1 MNYLTNLDLNKN
13 EIQNA
18 VIQPLAVAPS
28 NPKEGQIYYNS
39 SDKFIYRYNGTAWG
53 PIGVVYQQGSTTGA
67 VITGL
72 DNTGKVTTTNVVGLT
87 LTGYT
92 PVEDGYVSNG
102 MTLQQAIAALDTA
115 VKNAV
120 AGGGEVNQNA
130 WSNITVPTQ
139 STNVTSEVAGESSAV
154 TIAANAKTDTFTIAS
169 GDAWTKVDADASHK
183 KITLGHKFSGVTNG
197 TYGDATH
204 VAKVSVDKA
213 GHVTGAESVE
223 IVGGKYITGL
233 TSDAQ
238 TQLNTKV
245 PNTRTVNGKALSNDI
260 TLSAGDVGADP
271 SGSASAVL
279 GTSSDTSD
287 KNTVYGVK
295 ALAQS
300 ALDTANAAKTSADG
314 KVASVN
320 AGNNGISVSGTT
332 TAPTVGLKISGDTGN
347 LAKITTDGLKVVAPE
362 YSITKDA
369 TAQSGFLATYH
380 LTKGGVEVGT
390 AINIPKDYLVKSAE
404 VKVATGS
411 DASGF
416 PAGTTYIDFVVNTYD
431 TTSGSGTESHI
442 YLNVETL
449 VKTHT
454 AGNGI
459 SISDTNVIS
468 AKVVAANGLSVDS
481 NGIKMGVASTSANGA
496 MTSSMVTKLNG
507 IDTGATANTITLN
520 GSATKTPSFY
530 APTGAGTSGQI
541 LVSSGSGAPTWK
553 NAPESFHKYTATNGA
568 LTASG
573 GAFTWSIPA
582 TTHKVSNAGIIVQL
596 YQVSTGEMVFADVT
610 VNQSN
615 YNVTITI
622 NDTSSAGTLAS
633 GTYRVVIFG

>member
-1 MNYLTNLDLNKN
+1 MNYLTNLNLNKN

-39 SDKFIYRYNGTAWG
+39 TDKFIYRYNGTAWG
-53 PIGVVYQQGSTTGA
+53 PIGVVYQQGSTAGA

-72 DNTGKVTTTNVVGLT
+72 DNNGNVTTTNVIGLT

-92 PVEDGYVSNG
+92 PVSGGYVSNN
-102 MTLQQAIAALDTA
+102 MTLQQAFAALDGA

-120 AGGGEVNQNA
+120 TGGGEVNQNA
-130 WSNITVPTQ
+130 WSNITVPAQ
-139 STNVTSEVAGESSAV
+139 STNVTNEVSGESSPV
-154 TIAANAKTDTFTIAS
+154 TISAGAKTDTFTIAS
-169 GDAWTKVDADASHK
+169 GDAWTKVDADATNK
-183 KITLGHKFSGVTNG
+183 KITLGHKFSGATNG

-204 VAKVSVDKA
+204 VAKVTVDKA
-213 GHVTGAESVE
+213 GHVTGVE
-223 IVGGKYITGL
+223 NVE
-233 TSDAQ
+233 
-238 TQLNTKV
+238 V
-245 PNTRTVNGKALSNDI
+245 DI
-260 TLSAGDVGADP
+260 
-271 SGSASAVL
+271 
-279 GTSSDTSD
+279 
-287 KNTVYGVK
+287 
-295 ALAQS
+295 
-300 ALDTANAAKTSADG
+300 
-314 KVASVN
+314 
-320 AGNNGISVSGTT
+320 
-332 TAPTVGLKISGDTGN
+332 
-347 LAKITTDGLKVVAPE
+347 PE
-362 YSITKDA
+362 YTIVKDA
-369 TAQSGFLATYH
+369 TAQDGFIATYH
-380 LTKGGVEVGT
+380 LTKDGSNVGT

-468 AKVVAANGLSVDS
+468 AKVVAANGLSVDG
-481 NGIKMGVASTSANGA
+481 NGIKMGVASTTANGA
-496 MTSSMVTKLNG
+496 MTSDMVKKLNG

-520 GSATKTPSFY
+520 GTQTKTPSFY
-530 APTGAGTSGQI
+530 APTSGGTAGQVLISNG
-541 LVSSGSGAPTWK
+541 VSAPTWQ
-553 NAPESFHKYTATNGA
+553 NLPESFHKYTATNGA

-582 TTHKVSNAGIIVQL
+582 STHGVSNVGVIVQL
-596 YQVSTGEMVFADVT
+596 YQVSTGEMVIADVT

-615 YNVTITI
+615 YNITIII
-622 NDTSSAGTLAS
+622 NDTNSAGTLAS
-633 GTYRVVIFG
+633 GTYRVVVFG

>member
-1 MNYLTNLDLNKN
+1 MNYLTNLNLNQN

-39 SDKFIYRYNGTAWG
+39 TDKFIYRYNGTAWG

-72 DNTGKVTTTNVVGLT
+72 DSNGNVTTTNVINLT
-87 LTGYT
+87 MTGYS
-92 PVEDGYVSNG
+92 PVSGGYVSSN
-102 MTLQQAIAALDTA
+102 MTMQQAFAALDEA

-130 WSNITVPTQ
+130 WSKITVLAQ
-139 STNVTSEVAGESSAV
+139 STNVTNEVSGESSVV
-154 TIAANAKTDTFTIAS
+154 TISANAKTDTFTIAS
-169 GDAWTKVDADASHK
+169 GDAWTKVDADTSNK

-204 VAKVSVDKA
+204 VAKVTVDKA
-213 GHVTGAESVE
+213 GHVTGVE
-223 IVGGKYITGL
+223 NIAIT
-233 TSDAQ
+233 
-238 TQLNTKV
+238 N
-245 PNTRTVNGKALSNDI
+245 
-260 TLSAGDVGADP
+260 
-271 SGSASAVL
+271 
-279 GTSSDTSD
+279 
-287 KNTVYGVK
+287 
-295 ALAQS
+295 
-300 ALDTANAAKTSADG
+300 
-314 KVASVN
+314 
-320 AGNNGISVSGTT
+320 
-332 TAPTVGLKISGDTGN
+332 
-347 LAKITTDGLKVVAPE
+347 PE
-362 YSITKDA
+362 YSIAKDA
-369 TAQSGFLATYH
+369 TAQDGFIATYH
-380 LTKGGVEVGT
+380 LTKDGANVGT

-468 AKVVAANGLSVDS
+468 AKVVTANGLSVDS
-481 NGIKMGVASTSANGA
+481 DGIKMAVASTTANGA
-496 MTSSMVTKLNG
+496 MTSNMVKKLNS
-507 IDTGATANTITLN
+507 L
-520 GSATKTPSFY
+520 
-530 APTGAGTSGQI
+530 
-541 LVSSGSGAPTWK
+541 
-553 NAPESFHKYTATNGA
+553 ESFHKYTATNVA

-582 TTHKVSNAGIIVQL
+582 STHGVSNVGIIVQL
-596 YQVSTGEMVFADVT
+596 YQVSTGEMVIADVT

-622 NDTSSAGTLAS
+622 NDTASAGSLAS

>member
-1 MNYLTNLDLNKN
+1 MNYLTNLNFNQN

-39 SDKFIYRYNGTAWG
+39 TDKFIYRYNGTAWG

-72 DNTGKVTTTNVVGLT
+72 DNNGNVTTTNVINLT
-87 LTGYT
+87 ITGYT
-92 PVEDGYVSNG
+92 PVSGGYVSNN
-102 MTLQQAIAALDTA
+102 MTLQQALAALDEA

-130 WSNITVPTQ
+130 WSNITVPAQ
-139 STNVTSEVAGESSAV
+139 STNKTNEVSGESSAV
-154 TIAANAKTDTFTIAS
+154 TISANAKTDTFTIAS
-169 GDAWTKVDADASHK
+169 GDAWTKVDADASNK
-183 KITLGHKFSGVTNG
+183 KITLGHKFSGVTG
-197 TYGDATH
+197 GVYGDATH
-204 VAKVSVDKA
+204 VAKVTVDKA
-213 GHVTGAESVE
+213 GHVIGVE
-223 IVGGKYITGL
+223 NVE
-233 TSDAQ
+233 
-238 TQLNTKV
+238 V
-245 PNTRTVNGKALSNDI
+245 DI
-260 TLSAGDVGADP
+260 
-271 SGSASAVL
+271 
-279 GTSSDTSD
+279 
-287 KNTVYGVK
+287 
-295 ALAQS
+295 
-300 ALDTANAAKTSADG
+300 
-314 KVASVN
+314 
-320 AGNNGISVSGTT
+320 
-332 TAPTVGLKISGDTGN
+332 
-347 LAKITTDGLKVVAPE
+347 PE
-362 YSITKDA
+362 YTIVKDA
-369 TAQSGFLATYH
+369 TAQDGFIATYH
-380 LTKGGVEVGT
+380 LTKDGANVGT

-468 AKVVAANGLSVDS
+468 AKVVVANGLSVDA
-481 NGIKMGVASTSANGA
+481 NGIKMGVASTTVNGA
-496 MTSSMVTKLNG
+496 MTSDMVKKLNG
-507 IDTGATANTITLN
+507 L
-520 GSATKTPSFY
+520 
-530 APTGAGTSGQI
+530 
-541 LVSSGSGAPTWK
+541 
-553 NAPESFHKYTATNGA
+553 ESFHKYTATNGA

-582 TTHKVSNAGIIVQL
+582 SAHGVSNVGVIVQL
-596 YQVSTGEMVFADVT
+596 YQVSTGELVIADVT

-622 NDTSSAGTLAS
+622 NDTASAGSLAS

>member
-1 MNYLTNLDLNKN
+1 MNYLTNLNLNQN

-39 SDKFIYRYNGTAWG
+39 TDKFIYRYNGTAWG

-72 DNTGKVTTTNVVGLT
+72 DNNGNVTTTNVIGLT

-92 PVEDGYVSNG
+92 PVSDGYVSNN
-102 MTLQQAIAALDTA
+102 MTLQQAFAALDEA

-130 WSNITVPTQ
+130 WSKITIPAQ
-139 STNVTSEVAGESSAV
+139 STNVTNEVSGESSAV
-154 TIAANAKTDTFTIAS
+154 TISANAKTDTFTIAS
-169 GDAWTKVDADASHK
+169 GDAWTKVDADVSNK
-183 KITLGHKFSGVTNG
+183 KITLGHKFSGATNG

-204 VAKVSVDKA
+204 VAKVTVDKA
-213 GHVTGAESVE
+213 GHVTGVE
-223 IVGGKYITGL
+223 NVAIT
-233 TSDAQ
+233 
-238 TQLNTKV
+238 N
-245 PNTRTVNGKALSNDI
+245 
-260 TLSAGDVGADP
+260 
-271 SGSASAVL
+271 
-279 GTSSDTSD
+279 
-287 KNTVYGVK
+287 
-295 ALAQS
+295 
-300 ALDTANAAKTSADG
+300 
-314 KVASVN
+314 
-320 AGNNGISVSGTT
+320 
-332 TAPTVGLKISGDTGN
+332 
-347 LAKITTDGLKVVAPE
+347 PE
-362 YSITKDA
+362 YSIVKDT
-369 TAQSGFLATYH
+369 TAQNGFIATYH
-380 LTKGGVEVGT
+380 LTKDGANVGT

-459 SISDTNVIS
+459 SISNTNVIS
-468 AKVVAANGLSVDS
+468 AKVVTANGLSVDG
-481 NGIKMGVASTSANGA
+481 NGIKMAVASTSANGA
-496 MTSSMVTKLNG
+496 MTSDMVKKLNG

-520 GSATKTPSFY
+520 GTQTKTPSFY
-530 APTGAGTSGQI
+530 APTSGGTAGQVLISNG
-541 LVSSGSGAPTWK
+541 VSAPTWQ
-553 NAPESFHKYTATNGA
+553 NLPESFHKYTATNGA

-582 TTHKVSNAGIIVQL
+582 STHKVSNVGIIVQL
-596 YQVSTGEMVFADVT
+596 YQVSTGEMVIADVT

-622 NDTSSAGTLAS
+622 NDTTSAGSLAS

>member
-1 MNYLTNLDLNKN
+1 MNYLTNLNLNQN

-39 SDKFIYRYNGTAWG
+39 TDKFIYRYNGTTWG

-72 DNTGKVTTTNVVGLT
+72 DSNGNVTTTNVIGLT

-92 PVEDGYVSNG
+92 SVSGGYVSSN
-102 MTLQQAIAALDTA
+102 MTLQQALAALDEA

-130 WSNITVPTQ
+130 WSNITVPAQ
-139 STNVTSEVAGESSAV
+139 STNVANEVSGESSTV

-169 GDAWTKVDADASHK
+169 GDAWTKVDANATNK
-183 KITLGHKFSGVTNG
+183 KITLGHKFSGATNG

-204 VAKVSVDKA
+204 VAKVTVDKA
-213 GHVTGAESVE
+213 GHVTGVE
-223 IVGGKYITGL
+223 NVAIT
-233 TSDAQ
+233 
-238 TQLNTKV
+238 N
-245 PNTRTVNGKALSNDI
+245 
-260 TLSAGDVGADP
+260 
-271 SGSASAVL
+271 
-279 GTSSDTSD
+279 
-287 KNTVYGVK
+287 
-295 ALAQS
+295 
-300 ALDTANAAKTSADG
+300 
-314 KVASVN
+314 
-320 AGNNGISVSGTT
+320 
-332 TAPTVGLKISGDTGN
+332 
-347 LAKITTDGLKVVAPE
+347 PE
-362 YSITKDA
+362 YSIVKDT
-369 TAQSGFLATYH
+369 TAQDGFIATYH
-380 LTKGGVEVGT
+380 LTKDGANVGT

-468 AKVVAANGLSVDS
+468 AKVVAANGLSVDA
-481 NGIKMGVASTSANGA
+481 NGIKMAVASTTANGA
-496 MTSSMVTKLNG
+496 MTSDMVKKLNG
-507 IDTGATANTITLN
+507 L
-520 GSATKTPSFY
+520 
-530 APTGAGTSGQI
+530 
-541 LVSSGSGAPTWK
+541 
-553 NAPESFHKYTATNGA
+553 ESFHKYTATNGA

-582 TTHKVSNAGIIVQL
+582 STHKVSNVGIIVQL
-596 YQVSTGEMVFADVT
+596 YQVSTGEMVIADVT

-615 YNVTITI
+615 YNITITI
-622 NDTSSAGTLAS
+622 NDTNSAGTLAS

>member
-1 MNYLTNLDLNKN
+1 MNYLTNLNLNQN

-39 SDKFIYRYNGTAWG
+39 TDKFIYRYNGTAWG

-72 DNTGKVTTTNVVGLT
+72 DSNGNVTTTNVIGLT

-92 PVEDGYVSNG
+92 PVSGGYVSNN
-102 MTLQQAIAALDTA
+102 MTLQQALAALDEA

-130 WSNITVPTQ
+130 WSNITVPAQ
-139 STNVTSEVAGESSAV
+139 STNKTSEVSGESSAV
-154 TIAANAKTDTFTIAS
+154 TISANAKTDTFTIAS
-169 GDAWTKVDADASHK
+169 GDAWTKVDADASNK
-183 KITLGHKFSGVTNG
+183 KITLGHKFSGATNG

-204 VAKVSVDKA
+204 VAKVTVDKA
-213 GHVTGAESVE
+213 GHVTGVE
-223 IVGGKYITGL
+223 NVAIT
-233 TSDAQ
+233 
-238 TQLNTKV
+238 N
-245 PNTRTVNGKALSNDI
+245 
-260 TLSAGDVGADP
+260 
-271 SGSASAVL
+271 
-279 GTSSDTSD
+279 
-287 KNTVYGVK
+287 
-295 ALAQS
+295 
-300 ALDTANAAKTSADG
+300 
-314 KVASVN
+314 
-320 AGNNGISVSGTT
+320 
-332 TAPTVGLKISGDTGN
+332 
-347 LAKITTDGLKVVAPE
+347 PE
-362 YSITKDA
+362 YSIVKDT
-369 TAQSGFLATYH
+369 TAQDGFIATYH
-380 LTKGGVEVGT
+380 LTKNGANVGT

-431 TTSGSGTESHI
+431 TISGSGTESHI

-468 AKVVAANGLSVDS
+468 AKVVTANGLSVDA
-481 NGIKMGVASTSANGA
+481 NGIKMAVASTSANGA
-496 MTSSMVTKLNG
+496 MTSNMVAKLNG
-507 IDTGATANTITLN
+507 IDNNATANTITLN
-520 GSATKTPSFY
+520 GTQTKTPSFY

-553 NAPESFHKYTATNGA
+553 NVPASFHKYTATNGA

-582 TTHKVSNAGIIVQL
+582 STHKVSNVGIIVQL
-596 YQVSTGEMVFADVT
+596 YQVSTGEMVIADVT

-622 NDTSSAGTLAS
+622 NDTASAGSLAS

>member
-1 MNYLTNLDLNKN
+1 MNYLTNLNLNQN

-39 SDKFIYRYNGTAWG
+39 TDKFIYRYNGTAWG
-53 PIGVVYQQGSTTGA
+53 PIGVVYQQGSTAGA

-72 DNTGKVTTTNVVGLT
+72 DNTGKVTTTNVIGLT
-87 LTGYT
+87 LTGYA
-92 PVEDGYVSNG
+92 PVSGGYVSNN
-102 MTLQQAIAALDTA
+102 MTLQQALAALDEA

-120 AGGGEVNQNA
+120 SGGGEVNQNA
-130 WSNITVPTQ
+130 WSNITVPAQ
-139 STNVTSEVAGESSAV
+139 STNITNEVSGESSAV
-154 TIAANAKTDTFTIAS
+154 TISADAKTDTFTIAS
-169 GDAWTKVDADASHK
+169 GDAWTKVDADATNK
-183 KITLGHKFSGVTNG
+183 KITLGHKFSGATNG

-204 VAKVSVDKA
+204 VAKVTVDKA
-213 GHVTGAESVE
+213 GHVTGVE
-223 IVGGKYITGL
+223 NVAIT
-233 TSDAQ
+233 
-238 TQLNTKV
+238 N
-245 PNTRTVNGKALSNDI
+245 
-260 TLSAGDVGADP
+260 
-271 SGSASAVL
+271 
-279 GTSSDTSD
+279 
-287 KNTVYGVK
+287 
-295 ALAQS
+295 
-300 ALDTANAAKTSADG
+300 
-314 KVASVN
+314 
-320 AGNNGISVSGTT
+320 
-332 TAPTVGLKISGDTGN
+332 
-347 LAKITTDGLKVVAPE
+347 PE
-362 YSITKDA
+362 YSIVKDT
-369 TAQSGFLATYH
+369 TAQDGFIATYH
-380 LTKGGVEVGT
+380 LTKDGSNVGT

-468 AKVVAANGLSVDS
+468 AKVVVANGLSVDS

-496 MTSSMVTKLNG
+496 MTSDMVKKLNG

-520 GSATKTPSFY
+520 GTQTKTPSFY

-582 TTHKVSNAGIIVQL
+582 STHGVSNVGIIVQL
-596 YQVSTGEMVFADVT
+596 YQVSAGEMVIADVT

-622 NDTSSAGTLAS
+622 NDTTSAGSLAS

>member
-1 MNYLTNLDLNKN
+1 MNYLTNLNLNKN

-18 VIQPLAVAPS
+18 VIQPLAVAPA

-39 SDKFIYRYNGTAWG
+39 TDKFIYRYNGTAWG

-72 DNTGKVTTTNVVGLT
+72 DNNGNVTTTNVIGLT

-92 PVEDGYVSNG
+92 PVSGGYVSNN
-102 MTLQQAIAALDTA
+102 MTLQQAFAALDEA

-130 WSNITVPTQ
+130 WSNITVPAQ
-139 STNVTSEVAGESSAV
+139 STNVTNEVSGESSPV
-154 TIAANAKTDTFTIAS
+154 TISANAKTDTFTIAS
-169 GDAWTKVDADASHK
+169 GDAWTKVDADKSNK
-183 KITLGHKFSGVTNG
+183 KITLGHKFSGATNG

-204 VAKVSVDKA
+204 VAKVTVDKA
-213 GHVTGAESVE
+213 GHVTGVE
-223 IVGGKYITGL
+223 NVAIT
-233 TSDAQ
+233 
-238 TQLNTKV
+238 N
-245 PNTRTVNGKALSNDI
+245 
-260 TLSAGDVGADP
+260 
-271 SGSASAVL
+271 
-279 GTSSDTSD
+279 
-287 KNTVYGVK
+287 
-295 ALAQS
+295 
-300 ALDTANAAKTSADG
+300 
-314 KVASVN
+314 
-320 AGNNGISVSGTT
+320 
-332 TAPTVGLKISGDTGN
+332 
-347 LAKITTDGLKVVAPE
+347 PE
-362 YSITKDA
+362 YSIVKDT
-369 TAQSGFLATYH
+369 TAQDGFIATYH
-380 LTKGGVEVGT
+380 LTKDGANVGT

-454 AGNGI
+454 AGDGI

-468 AKVVAANGLSVDS
+468 AKVVAANGLSVDA
-481 NGIKMGVASTSANGA
+481 NGIKMGVASTTANGA
-496 MTSSMVTKLNG
+496 MTSDMVAKLNG
-507 IDTGATANTITLN
+507 IDNNATANTITLN
-520 GSATKTPSFY
+520 GTQTKTPSFY
-530 APTGAGTSGQI
+530 APAGAGTSGQI

-553 NAPESFHKYTATNGA
+553 NAPKSFHKYTATNGG

-582 TTHKVSNAGIIVQL
+582 STHGVSNVGIIVQL
-596 YQVSTGEMVFADVT
+596 YQVSTGEMVIADVV

-622 NDTSSAGTLAS
+622 NDTASAGTLAS

>member
-1 MNYLTNLDLNKN
+1 MNYLTNLNLNQN

-39 SDKFIYRYNGTAWG
+39 ADKFIYRYNGTAWW

-72 DNTGKVTTTNVVGLT
+72 DNNGNVTTTNVINLT
-87 LTGYT
+87 ITGYT
-92 PVEDGYVSNG
+92 PVSGGYVSND
-102 MTLQQAIAALDTA
+102 MTLQQALAALDEA

-169 GDAWTKVDADASHK
+169 GDAWTKVDADASNK
-183 KITLGHKFSGVTNG
+183 KITLGHKFSGATNG

-204 VAKVSVDKA
+204 VAKVTVDKA
-213 GHVTGAESVE
+213 GHVTGVE
-223 IVGGKYITGL
+223 NVAIT
-233 TSDAQ
+233 
-238 TQLNTKV
+238 V
-245 PNTRTVNGKALSNDI
+245 
-260 TLSAGDVGADP
+260 
-271 SGSASAVL
+271 
-279 GTSSDTSD
+279 
-287 KNTVYGVK
+287 
-295 ALAQS
+295 
-300 ALDTANAAKTSADG
+300 
-314 KVASVN
+314 
-320 AGNNGISVSGTT
+320 
-332 TAPTVGLKISGDTGN
+332 
-347 LAKITTDGLKVVAPE
+347 PE
-362 YSITKDA
+362 YSIVKDT
-369 TAQSGFLATYH
+369 TAQDGFIATYH
-380 LTKGGVEVGT
+380 LTKDGANVGT

-468 AKVVAANGLSVDS
+468 AKVVVANGLSVDA
-481 NGIKMGVASTSANGA
+481 NGIKMGVASTTANGA
-496 MTSSMVTKLNG
+496 MTSDMVTKLNG

-541 LVSSGSGAPTWK
+541 LVSSGSDAPTWK
-553 NAPESFHKYTATNGA
+553 NAPESFHKYTATNVA

-582 TTHKVSNAGIIVQL
+582 STHGVSNVGIIVQL

-622 NDTSSAGTLAS
+622 NDTASAGSLAS

>member
-1 MNYLTNLDLNKN
+1 MNYLTNLNLNKN
-13 EIQNA
+13 ELQNA
-18 VIQPLAVAPS
+18 VIQPLSVAPS
-28 NPKEGQIYYNS
+28 SPKEGQIYYNS
-39 SDKFIYRYNGTAWG
+39 TDKFIYRYNGTAWG
-53 PIGVVYQQGSTTGA
+53 PIGVVYQQGSTAGA

-87 LTGYT
+87 LTGYS
-92 PVEDGYVSNG
+92 PVDDGYVSDG

-120 AGGGEVNQNA
+120 AGSGEVNQNA

-139 STNVTSEVAGESSAV
+139 STNVTNEVAGESSAV
-154 TIAANAKTDTFTIAS
+154 TIAANAKTDTLTIGS
-169 GDAWTKVDADASHK
+169 GDAWTKVDADATNK
-183 KITLGHKFSGVTNG
+183 KITLGHKFSSVTNG

-204 VAKVSVDKA
+204 VAKVTVDKA

-223 IVGGKYITGL
+223 IVGAKYITGL
-233 TSDAQ
+233 TSNAQ
-238 TQLNTKV
+238 TQLNAKV
-245 PNTRTVNGKALSNDI
+245 PNTRTVNGKALNSNI
-260 TLSAGDVGADP
+260 ALSAGDVGADP

-279 GTSSDTSD
+279 GASSDTSD
-287 KNTVYGVK
+287 ENTVYGVK

-300 ALDTANAAKTSADG
+300 ALNAANAAKTSADG
-314 KVASVN
+314 KVASVS
-320 AGNNGISVSGTT
+320 AGNNGISVSGTA
-332 TAPTVGLKISGDTGN
+332 TAPTVGLKISSDSGN
-347 LAKITTDGLKVVAPE
+347 LAQIASDGLKVVAPE

-380 LTKGGVEVGT
+380 LTKDNVAVGT

-481 NGIKMGVASTSANGA
+481 DGIKMAVASTTTNGA
-496 MTSSMVTKLNG
+496 MTSSMVKKLNG
-507 IDTGATANTITLN
+507 IDTEATANTITLN
-520 GSATKTPSFY
+520 GTQTKTPSFY

-582 TTHKVSNAGIIVQL
+582 STHKVSNVGIIVQL

-610 VNQSN
+610 VNKSN

-622 NDTSSAGTLAS
+622 NDTASAGTLAS

>member
-1 MNYLTNLDLNKN
+1 MNYLTNLNLNKN
-13 EIQNA
+13 ELQNA

-39 SDKFIYRYNGTAWG
+39 TDKFIYRYNGTAWG
-53 PIGVVYQQGSTTGA
+53 PIGVVYQQGSTAGA

-92 PVEDGYVSNG
+92 PVSGGYVSSN
-102 MTLQQAIAALDTA
+102 MTMQQAFAALDEA

-130 WSNITVPTQ
+130 WSNITVPAQ
-139 STNVTSEVAGESSAV
+139 STNVTNEVSGESSSV
-154 TIAANAKTDTFTIAS
+154 TISANAKTDTFTIAS
-169 GDAWTKVDADASHK
+169 GDAWTKVDADTSNK
-183 KITLGHKFSGVTNG
+183 KITLGHKFSGATNG

-204 VAKVSVDKA
+204 VAKVTVDKA
-213 GHVTGAESVE
+213 GHVTGVE
-223 IVGGKYITGL
+223 NVAIT
-233 TSDAQ
+233 
-238 TQLNTKV
+238 N
-245 PNTRTVNGKALSNDI
+245 
-260 TLSAGDVGADP
+260 
-271 SGSASAVL
+271 
-279 GTSSDTSD
+279 
-287 KNTVYGVK
+287 
-295 ALAQS
+295 
-300 ALDTANAAKTSADG
+300 
-314 KVASVN
+314 
-320 AGNNGISVSGTT
+320 
-332 TAPTVGLKISGDTGN
+332 
-347 LAKITTDGLKVVAPE
+347 PE
-362 YSITKDA
+362 YSIVKDA
-369 TAQSGFLATYH
+369 TAQDGFIATYH
-380 LTKGGVEVGT
+380 LTKNGANVGT

-468 AKVVAANGLSVDS
+468 AKVVTANGLSVDS
-481 NGIKMGVASTSANGA
+481 DGIKMGVASTSANGA
-496 MTSSMVTKLNG
+496 MTSVMVKKLNG

-530 APTGAGTSGQI
+530 APT
-541 LVSSGSGAPTWK
+541 SSGTAGQVLISNGSNAPTWQ
-553 NAPESFHKYTATNGA
+553 NLPESFHKYTATNGS

-582 TTHKVSNAGIIVQL
+582 STHGVFSVGIIIQL
-596 YQVSTGEMVFADVT
+596 YQVSTGEMVIADVT

-622 NDTSSAGTLAS
+622 NDTASAGTLAS

>member
-1 MNYLTNLDLNKN
+1 MNYLTNLNLNKN

-39 SDKFIYRYNGTAWG
+39 TDKFIYRYNGTAWG
-53 PIGVVYQQGSTTGA
+53 PIGVVYQQGSTAGA

-87 LTGYT
+87 LTGYS
-92 PVEDGYVSNG
+92 PVDDGYVSNN
-102 MTLQQAIAALDTA
+102 MTLQQAFAALDGA

-139 STNVTSEVAGESSAV
+139 STNVTNEVAGESSAV
-154 TIAANAKTDTFTIAS
+154 TIAANAKTDTLTIGS
-169 GDAWTKVDADASHK
+169 GDAWTKVDADATNK
-183 KITLGHKFSGVTNG
+183 KITLGHKFSGVTG
-197 TYGDATH
+197 GAYGDATH
-204 VAKVSVDKA
+204 VAKVTVDKA
-213 GHVTGAESVE
+213 GHVTGVE
-223 IVGGKYITGL
+223 NVAIT
-233 TSDAQ
+233 
-238 TQLNTKV
+238 N
-245 PNTRTVNGKALSNDI
+245 
-260 TLSAGDVGADP
+260 
-271 SGSASAVL
+271 
-279 GTSSDTSD
+279 
-287 KNTVYGVK
+287 
-295 ALAQS
+295 
-300 ALDTANAAKTSADG
+300 
-314 KVASVN
+314 
-320 AGNNGISVSGTT
+320 
-332 TAPTVGLKISGDTGN
+332 
-347 LAKITTDGLKVVAPE
+347 PE
-362 YSITKDA
+362 YSIVKDT
-369 TAQSGFLATYH
+369 TAQNGFIATYH
-380 LTKGGVEVGT
+380 LTKDGANVGT

-468 AKVVAANGLSVDS
+468 AKVVAANGLSVDG
-481 NGIKMGVASTSANGA
+481 NGIKMGVASTTANGA
-496 MTSSMVTKLNG
+496 MTSDMVKKLNG

-520 GSATKTPSFY
+520 GTQTKTPSFY
-530 APTGAGTSGQI
+530 APTSGGTAGQVLISNG
-541 LVSSGSGAPTWK
+541 VSAPTWQ
-553 NAPESFHKYTATNGA
+553 NLPESFHKYTATNGA

-582 TTHKVSNAGIIVQL
+582 STHGVSNVGIIVQL
-596 YQVSTGEMVFADVT
+596 YQVSTGEMVIADVT

-622 NDTSSAGTLAS
+622 NDTASAGTLAS

>member
-1 MNYLTNLDLNKN
+1 MDYLTNLNLNKN

-39 SDKFIYRYNGTAWG
+39 TDKFIYRYNGTAWG

-72 DNTGKVTTTNVVGLT
+72 DGNGNVTTTNVIGLT
-87 LTGYT
+87 LTGYA
-92 PVEDGYVSNG
+92 PVSGGYVSAG
-102 MTLQQAIAALDTA
+102 MTLQQAIAALDEA

-154 TIAANAKTDTFTIAS
+154 TIAANTKTDTFTIAS
-169 GDAWTKVDADASHK
+169 GDAWTKVDANATNK

-204 VAKVSVDKA
+204 VAKVTVDKA

-223 IVGGKYITGL
+223 IVGAKYITGL
-233 TSDAQ
+233 TSNAQ
-238 TQLNTKV
+238 TQLNAKV
-245 PNTRTVNGKALSNDI
+245 PNTRTVNGKALNSDI
-260 TLSAGDVGADP
+260 ALSAGDVGADP

-279 GTSSDTSD
+279 GASSDTSD

-300 ALDTANAAKTSADG
+300 ALNAANAAKTSADG
-314 KVASVN
+314 KVASVS
-320 AGNNGISVSGTT
+320 AGNNGISVGGTA
-332 TAPTVGLKISGDTGN
+332 TAPTVGLKISSDSAN
-347 LAKITTDGLKVVAPE
+347 LAQIASDGLKVVAPE

-380 LTKGGVEVGT
+380 LTKDNVKVGT

-468 AKVVAANGLSVDS
+468 AKVVTANGLSVDS
-481 NGIKMGVASTSANGA
+481 NGIKMAVASTTANGA
-496 MTSSMVTKLNG
+496 MTSAMVTKLTG
-507 IDTGATANTITLN
+507 IDDKATANTITLN
-520 GSATKTPSFY
+520 GSKTKTPSFY

-553 NAPESFHKYTATNGA
+553 NAPASFHKYTATNGA

-582 TTHKVSNAGIIVQL
+582 STHKVSNVGIIVQL
-596 YQVSTGEMVFADVT
+596 YQVSTGEMVIADVT

-615 YNVTITI
+615 YNITITI
-622 NDTSSAGTLAS
+622 NDTNSAGTLAS
-633 GTYRVVIFG
+633 GTYRAVIFG

>member
-1 MNYLTNLDLNKN
+1 MNYLTNLNLNQN

-39 SDKFIYRYNGTAWG
+39 TDKFIYRYNGTAWG

-72 DNTGKVTTTNVVGLT
+72 DNNGNVTTTNVINLT
-87 LTGYT
+87 ITGYT
-92 PVEDGYVSNG
+92 PVSGGYVSSN
-102 MTLQQAIAALDTA
+102 MTLQQALAALDEA

-130 WSNITVPTQ
+130 WSNITVPAQ
-139 STNVTSEVAGESSAV
+139 STNVTNEVSGESSAV
-154 TIAANAKTDTFTIAS
+154 TISANAKTDTFTIAS
-169 GDAWTKVDADASHK
+169 GDAWTKVDADVSNK
-183 KITLGHKFSGVTNG
+183 KITLGHKFSGATNG

-204 VAKVSVDKA
+204 VAKVTVDKA
-213 GHVTGAESVE
+213 GHVTGVE
-223 IVGGKYITGL
+223 NVAIT
-233 TSDAQ
+233 
-238 TQLNTKV
+238 N
-245 PNTRTVNGKALSNDI
+245 
-260 TLSAGDVGADP
+260 
-271 SGSASAVL
+271 
-279 GTSSDTSD
+279 
-287 KNTVYGVK
+287 
-295 ALAQS
+295 
-300 ALDTANAAKTSADG
+300 
-314 KVASVN
+314 
-320 AGNNGISVSGTT
+320 
-332 TAPTVGLKISGDTGN
+332 
-347 LAKITTDGLKVVAPE
+347 PE
-362 YSITKDA
+362 YSIIKDT
-369 TAQSGFLATYH
+369 TAQDGFIATYH
-380 LTKGGVEVGT
+380 LTKDGANVGT

-468 AKVVAANGLSVDS
+468 AKVVTANGLSVDS
-481 NGIKMGVASTSANGA
+481 NGIKMGVASTTANGA
-496 MTSSMVTKLNG
+496 MTSDMVKKLNG
-507 IDTGATANTITLN
+507 L
-520 GSATKTPSFY
+520 
-530 APTGAGTSGQI
+530 
-541 LVSSGSGAPTWK
+541 
-553 NAPESFHKYTATNGA
+553 ESFHKYTATNGA

-582 TTHKVSNAGIIVQL
+582 STHGVSNVGIIVQL
-596 YQVSTGEMVFADVT
+596 YQVSTGEMVIADVV

-622 NDTSSAGTLAS
+622 NDTASAGSLAS

>member
-1 MNYLTNLDLNKN
+1 MNYLTNLNLNKN
-13 EIQNA
+13 ELQNA

-39 SDKFIYRYNGTAWG
+39 TDKFIYRYNGTAWG
-53 PIGVVYQQGSTTGA
+53 PIGVVYQQGSTAGA

-87 LTGYT
+87 LTGYS
-92 PVEDGYVSNG
+92 PVDDGYVSNN
-102 MTLQQAIAALDTA
+102 MTLQQAFAALDGA

-139 STNVTSEVAGESSAV
+139 STNVTNEVAGESSAV
-154 TIAANAKTDTFTIAS
+154 TIAANAKTDTLTIGS
-169 GDAWTKVDADASHK
+169 GDAWTKVDADATNK
-183 KITLGHKFSGVTNG
+183 KITLGHKFSGVTG
-197 TYGDATH
+197 GAYGDATH
-204 VAKVSVDKA
+204 VAKVTVDKA
-213 GHVTGAESVE
+213 GHVTGVE
-223 IVGGKYITGL
+223 NVAIT
-233 TSDAQ
+233 
-238 TQLNTKV
+238 N
-245 PNTRTVNGKALSNDI
+245 
-260 TLSAGDVGADP
+260 
-271 SGSASAVL
+271 
-279 GTSSDTSD
+279 
-287 KNTVYGVK
+287 
-295 ALAQS
+295 
-300 ALDTANAAKTSADG
+300 
-314 KVASVN
+314 
-320 AGNNGISVSGTT
+320 
-332 TAPTVGLKISGDTGN
+332 
-347 LAKITTDGLKVVAPE
+347 PE
-362 YSITKDA
+362 YSIIKDT
-369 TAQSGFLATYH
+369 TAQDGFIATYH
-380 LTKGGVEVGT
+380 LTKDGSNVGT

-431 TTSGSGTESHI
+431 TISGSGTESHI

-468 AKVVAANGLSVDS
+468 AKVVTANGLSVDS
-481 NGIKMGVASTSANGA
+481 DGIKMSVASESANGA
-496 MTSSMVTKLNG
+496 MTNDMVKKLNG

-520 GSATKTPSFY
+520 GTQTKTPSFY
-530 APTGAGTSGQI
+530 APTSGGTAGQVLISNG
-541 LVSSGSGAPTWK
+541 VSAPTWQ
-553 NAPESFHKYTATNGA
+553 NLPESFHKYTATNGA

-582 TTHKVSNAGIIVQL
+582 STHGVSNVGIIVQL

-610 VNQSN
+610 VNQTN

-622 NDTSSAGTLAS
+622 NDVDSVGTLAS

>member
-1 MNYLTNLDLNKN
+1 MKYLTSINLLQN
-13 EIQNA
+13 ELQNA
-18 VIQPLAVAPS
+18 VIQNLAVAPS
-28 NPKEGQIYYNS
+28 NAKAGQIYYNS
-39 SDKFIYRYNGTAWG
+39 ADKYIYRYDGANWA
-53 PIGVVYQQGSTTGA
+53 PIGVVYNQGSTTGA

-72 DNTGKVTTTNVVGLT
+72 DGNGNVTTTNVIGLT
-87 LTGYT
+87 LAGYT
-92 PVEDGYVSNG
+92 PVSGGYVSAG
-102 MTLQQAIAALDTA
+102 MTLQQAITALDTA

-139 STNVTSEVAGESSAV
+139 STNVTNEVAGESSAV

-169 GDAWTKVDADASHK
+169 GDAWTKVDADTTNK
-183 KITLGHKFSGVTNG
+183 KITLGHKFSGATDG

-204 VAKVSVDKA
+204 VAKVTVDKA
-213 GHVTGAESVE
+213 GHVTGANSVE
-223 IVGGKYITGL
+223 IVGAKYITGL

-238 TQLNTKV
+238 TQLNAKV
-245 PNTRTVNGKALSNDI
+245 PNTRTVNGKALNSNI

-279 GTSSDTSD
+279 GASSDTSD

-300 ALDTANAAKTSADG
+300 ALNAANAAKTSADG
-314 KVASVN
+314 KVASVS
-320 AGNNGISVSGTT
+320 AGNNGISVGGTA
-332 TAPTVGLKISGDTGN
+332 TAPTVGLKISSDSGN
-347 LAKITTDGLKVVAPE
+347 LAQIASDGLKVVAPE

-380 LTKGGVEVGT
+380 LTKGGANVGT

-468 AKVVAANGLSVDS
+468 AKVVTANGLSVDG
-481 NGIKMGVASTSANGA
+481 NGIKMAVASTTTNGA
-496 MTSSMVTKLNG
+496 MTSNMVAKLNG
-507 IDTGATANTITLN
+507 IDNNATANTITLN
-520 GSATKTPSFY
+520 GTQTKTPSFY

-582 TTHKVSNAGIIVQL
+582 STHKITNGAILINL
-596 YQVSTGEMVFADVT
+596 YEVASGAMVMADVA
-610 VNQSN
+610 VNQTT
-615 YNVTITI
+615 YAVTITI
-622 NDTSSAGTLAS
+622 SDTTSAGTLTA
-633 GTYRVVIFG
+633 GTYKVVMVG

>member
-1 MNYLTNLDLNKN
+1 MNYLTNLNLNQN

-39 SDKFIYRYNGTAWG
+39 TDKFIYRYNGTVWG
-53 PIGVVYQQGSTTGA
+53 PIGVVYQQDNATGA

-72 DNTGKVTTTNVVGLT
+72 DDKGEVTTTNVVGLT

-92 PVEDGYVSNG
+92 PVSGGYVSNN
-102 MTLQQAIAALDTA
+102 MTLQQAIAALDES

-130 WSNITVPTQ
+130 WSNITVPAQ
-139 STNVTSEVAGESSAV
+139 STNVTNEVSGESSAV
-154 TIAANAKTDTFTIAS
+154 TISANAKTDTFTIAS
-169 GDAWTKVDADASHK
+169 GDAWTKVDADATNK
-183 KITLGHKFSGVTNG
+183 KITLGHKFSGATDG

-204 VAKVSVDKA
+204 VAKLTVDKA
-213 GHVTGAESVE
+213 GHVTGVE
-223 IVGGKYITGL
+223 NVAIT
-233 TSDAQ
+233 
-238 TQLNTKV
+238 N
-245 PNTRTVNGKALSNDI
+245 
-260 TLSAGDVGADP
+260 
-271 SGSASAVL
+271 
-279 GTSSDTSD
+279 
-287 KNTVYGVK
+287 
-295 ALAQS
+295 
-300 ALDTANAAKTSADG
+300 
-314 KVASVN
+314 
-320 AGNNGISVSGTT
+320 
-332 TAPTVGLKISGDTGN
+332 
-347 LAKITTDGLKVVAPE
+347 PE
-362 YSITKDA
+362 YSIIKDT
-369 TAQSGFLATYH
+369 TAQDGFIATYH
-380 LTKGGVEVGT
+380 LTKDGANVGT

-468 AKVVAANGLSVDS
+468 VKVVAANGLSVDG
-481 NGIKMGVASTSANGA
+481 NGIKMGVASTTANGA
-496 MTSSMVTKLNG
+496 MTSDMVAKLNG
-507 IDTGATANTITLN
+507 IDNNATANTITLN
-520 GSATKTPSFY
+520 GTQTKTPSFY

-541 LVSSGSGAPTWK
+541 LVSSGSDAPTWK

-582 TTHKVSNAGIIVQL
+582 STHGVSNVGIIVQL
-596 YQVSTGEMVFADVT
+596 YQVSTGEMVIADVT

-622 NDTSSAGTLAS
+622 NDTASAGTLAS

>member
-1 MNYLTNLDLNKN
+1 MNYLTNLNLNQN

-39 SDKFIYRYNGTAWG
+39 TNKFIYRYNGTAWG

-67 VITGL
+67 VVTGL
-72 DNTGKVTTTNVVGLT
+72 DSNGNVTTTNVINLT
-87 LTGYT
+87 MTGYS
-92 PVEDGYVSNG
+92 PVSGGYVSSN
-102 MTLQQAIAALDTA
+102 MTLQQAFAALDEA

-130 WSNITVPTQ
+130 WSNIAVPAQ
-139 STNVTSEVAGESSAV
+139 STNVTNEVSGETSAV
-154 TIAANAKTDTFTIAS
+154 TISANAKTDTFTIAS
-169 GDAWTKVDADASHK
+169 GDAWTKVDADTSNK
-183 KITLGHKFSGVTNG
+183 KITLGHKFSGATNG

-204 VAKVSVDKA
+204 VAKVTVDKA
-213 GHVTGAESVE
+213 GHVTGVE
-223 IVGGKYITGL
+223 NVAIT
-233 TSDAQ
+233 
-238 TQLNTKV
+238 N
-245 PNTRTVNGKALSNDI
+245 
-260 TLSAGDVGADP
+260 
-271 SGSASAVL
+271 
-279 GTSSDTSD
+279 
-287 KNTVYGVK
+287 
-295 ALAQS
+295 
-300 ALDTANAAKTSADG
+300 
-314 KVASVN
+314 
-320 AGNNGISVSGTT
+320 
-332 TAPTVGLKISGDTGN
+332 
-347 LAKITTDGLKVVAPE
+347 PE
-362 YSITKDA
+362 YSIVKDA
-369 TAQSGFLATYH
+369 TAQDGFIATYH
-380 LTKGGVEVGT
+380 LTKDGTNVGT

-416 PAGTTYIDFVVNTYD
+416 PAGTTYIEFVVNTYD

-468 AKVVAANGLSVDS
+468 AKVVTANGLSVDS
-481 NGIKMGVASTSANGA
+481 NGIKMAVASTSANGA
-496 MTSSMVTKLNG
+496 MTSDMVKKLNG
-507 IDTGATANTITLN
+507 L
-520 GSATKTPSFY
+520 
-530 APTGAGTSGQI
+530 
-541 LVSSGSGAPTWK
+541 
-553 NAPESFHKYTATNGA
+553 ESFHKYTATNGS

-573 GAFTWSIPA
+573 GAFTWSISA
-582 TTHKVSNAGIIVQL
+582 STHGVSNVGIIVQL
-596 YQVSTGEMVFADVT
+596 YQVSTGEMVIADVT

-622 NDTSSAGTLAS
+622 NDTASAGTLAS

>member
-1 MNYLTNLDLNKN
+1 MNFLTNLNLNKN
-13 EIQNA
+13 EIQNV

-39 SDKFIYRYNGTAWG
+39 TDKFIYRYNGSIWG

-87 LTGYT
+87 LTGYS
-92 PVEDGYVSNG
+92 PVTGGYVSDG
-102 MTLQQAIAALDTA
+102 MTLQQAIAALDAA

-169 GDAWTKVDADASHK
+169 GDAWTKVDADASNK
-183 KITLGHKFSGVTNG
+183 KITLGHKFSGVTND
-197 TYGDATH
+197 TYGDTTH
-204 VAKVSVDKA
+204 VAKVTVDKA

-223 IVGGKYITGL
+223 IVGAKYITGL

-245 PNTRTVNGKALSNDI
+245 PNTRTVNGKALSSDI

-279 GTSSDTSD
+279 GASSDTSD
-287 KNTVYGVK
+287 KNTVYGAK

-300 ALDTANAAKTSADG
+300 ALNAANAAKASADG
-314 KVASVN
+314 KVASVS
-320 AGNNGISVSGTT
+320 AGNNGISVGGTA
-332 TAPTVGLKISGDTGN
+332 TAPTVGLKISGDSGN
-347 LAKITTDGLKVVAPE
+347 LAQIVSDGLKVVAPE

-380 LTKGGVEVGT
+380 LTKDNVEVGT

-468 AKVVAANGLSVDS
+468 AKVVTANGLSVDS
-481 NGIKMGVASTSANGA
+481 NGIKMAVASTSANGA

-553 NAPESFHKYTATNGA
+553 NAPESFHKYTATNGS

-582 TTHKVSNAGIIVQL
+582 TTHKVSNVGIIVQL

-622 NDTSSAGTLAS
+622 NNTASAGTLAS

>member
-1 MNYLTNLDLNKN
+1 MNYLTNLNLNKN

-39 SDKFIYRYNGTAWG
+39 TDKFIYRYNGTAWG

-72 DNTGKVTTTNVVGLT
+72 DNNGNVTTTNVIGLT

-92 PVEDGYVSNG
+92 PVSGGYVSNN
-102 MTLQQAIAALDTA
+102 MTLQQAITALDEA

-130 WSNITVPTQ
+130 WSNITVPAQ
-139 STNVTSEVAGESSAV
+139 STNVTNEVSGESSAV
-154 TIAANAKTDTFTIAS
+154 TISADAKTDTFTIAS
-169 GDAWTKVDADASHK
+169 GDAWTKVDADTSNK
-183 KITLGHKFSGVTNG
+183 KITLGHKFSGATNG

-204 VAKVSVDKA
+204 VAKVTVDKA
-213 GHVTGAESVE
+213 GHVTGVKNVA
-223 IVGGKYITGL
+223 IT
-233 TSDAQ
+233 
-238 TQLNTKV
+238 N
-245 PNTRTVNGKALSNDI
+245 
-260 TLSAGDVGADP
+260 
-271 SGSASAVL
+271 
-279 GTSSDTSD
+279 
-287 KNTVYGVK
+287 
-295 ALAQS
+295 
-300 ALDTANAAKTSADG
+300 
-314 KVASVN
+314 
-320 AGNNGISVSGTT
+320 
-332 TAPTVGLKISGDTGN
+332 
-347 LAKITTDGLKVVAPE
+347 PE
-362 YSITKDA
+362 YSVVKDT
-369 TAQSGFLATYH
+369 TAQDGFIATYH
-380 LTKGGVEVGT
+380 LTKDGANVGT

-468 AKVVAANGLSVDS
+468 AKVVAANGLSVDA
-481 NGIKMGVASTSANGA
+481 NGIKMAVASTTANGA
-496 MTSSMVTKLNG
+496 MTSDMVKKLNG

-520 GSATKTPSFY
+520 GTQTKTPSFY
-530 APTGAGTSGQI
+530 APTSGGSNGQVLI
-541 LVSSGSGAPTWK
+541 SSGSGAPTWK

-582 TTHKVSNAGIIVQL
+582 STHGVSNVGIIVQL
-596 YQVSTGEMVFADVT
+596 YQVSTGEMVIADVT

-622 NDTSSAGTLAS
+622 NDTTSAGSLAS

>member
-1 MNYLTNLDLNKN
+1 MNYLTNLNLNQN

-39 SDKFIYRYNGTAWG
+39 ADKFIYRYNGTAWG

-72 DNTGKVTTTNVVGLT
+72 DNNGNVITTNVINLT
-87 LTGYT
+87 ITGYT
-92 PVEDGYVSNG
+92 PVSGGYVSND
-102 MTLQQAIAALDTA
+102 MTLQQALAALDEA

-169 GDAWTKVDADASHK
+169 GDAWTKVDADAVNK

-204 VAKVSVDKA
+204 VAKVTVDKA
-213 GHVTGAESVE
+213 GHVIGAESVE
-223 IVGGKYITGL
+223 IVGAKYITGL

-238 TQLNTKV
+238 TQLNNKV
-245 PNTRTVNGKALSNDI
+245 PNTRTVNGKALSSDI
-260 TLSAGDVGADP
+260 TLTTDDVGADP

-287 KNTVYGVK
+287 KNTVYGAK
-295 ALAQS
+295 ALAQE
-300 ALDTANAAKTSADG
+300 ALEAAND
-314 KVASVN
+314 KVASVT
-320 AGNNGISVSGTT
+320 AGNNGISVGGTA
-332 TAPTVGLKISGDTGN
+332 TAPTVGLKISGDSGN
-347 LAKITTDGLKVVAPE
+347 LAQIASDGLKVVAPE
-362 YSITKDA
+362 YSITKDT

-380 LTKGGVEVGT
+380 LTKDGVEVGT

-468 AKVVAANGLSVDS
+468 AKVVVANGLSVDA
-481 NGIKMGVASTSANGA
+481 NGIKMGVASTTANGA
-496 MTSSMVTKLNG
+496 MTSDMVTKLNG
-507 IDTGATANTITLN
+507 IDNNATANTITLN
-520 GSATKTPSFY
+520 GTQTKTPSFY
-530 APTGAGTSGQI
+530 APTGAGASGQI

-553 NAPESFHKYTATNGA
+553 NAPESFHKYTATNGS

-582 TTHKVSNAGIIVQL
+582 STHGVSSVGIVVQL
-596 YQVSTGEMVFADVT
+596 YQVSTGEMVIADIT

-615 YNVTITI
+615 YNITITI
-622 NDTSSAGTLAS
+622 NDTASAGTLAS

>member
-1 MNYLTNLDLNKN
+1 MNYLTNLNLNQN

-39 SDKFIYRYNGTAWG
+39 TDKFIYRYNGTAWG

-72 DNTGKVTTTNVVGLT
+72 DNNGNVTTTNVINLT
-87 LTGYT
+87 MTGYS
-92 PVEDGYVSNG
+92 PVSGGYVSNN
-102 MTLQQAIAALDTA
+102 MTLQQAFAALDEA

-130 WSNITVPTQ
+130 WSKITVPAQ
-139 STNVTSEVAGESSAV
+139 STNVTNEVSGESSAV
-154 TIAANAKTDTFTIAS
+154 TISADAKTDTFTIAS
-169 GDAWTKVDADASHK
+169 GDAWTKVDADASNK
-183 KITLGHKFSGVTNG
+183 KITLGHKFSGATNG

-204 VAKVSVDKA
+204 VAKVTVDKA
-213 GHVTGAESVE
+213 GHVTGVE
-223 IVGGKYITGL
+223 NVAIT
-233 TSDAQ
+233 
-238 TQLNTKV
+238 N
-245 PNTRTVNGKALSNDI
+245 
-260 TLSAGDVGADP
+260 
-271 SGSASAVL
+271 
-279 GTSSDTSD
+279 
-287 KNTVYGVK
+287 
-295 ALAQS
+295 
-300 ALDTANAAKTSADG
+300 
-314 KVASVN
+314 
-320 AGNNGISVSGTT
+320 
-332 TAPTVGLKISGDTGN
+332 
-347 LAKITTDGLKVVAPE
+347 PE
-362 YSITKDA
+362 YSIVKDT
-369 TAQSGFLATYH
+369 TAQDGFIATYH
-380 LTKGGVEVGT
+380 LTKDGANVGT

-468 AKVVAANGLSVDS
+468 AKVVTANGLSVDS
-481 NGIKMGVASTSANGA
+481 NGIKMAVASTSANGA
-496 MTSSMVTKLNG
+496 MTSSMVKKLNG
-507 IDTGATANTITLN
+507 IDTGATANTIALN
-520 GSATKTPSFY
+520 GAQTKTPSFY

-582 TTHKVSNAGIIVQL
+582 STHGVSNVGIIVQL
-596 YQVSTGEMVFADVT
+596 YQVSTGEMVIADVT

-622 NDTSSAGTLAS
+622 NDTTFAGSLAS

>member
-1 MNYLTNLDLNKN
+1 MNYLTNLNLNQN

-39 SDKFIYRYNGTAWG
+39 TDKFIYRYNGTAWG

-72 DNTGKVTTTNVVGLT
+72 DSNGKVTTTNVINLT
-87 LTGYT
+87 MTGYS
-92 PVEDGYVSNG
+92 PVSGGYVSSN
-102 MTLQQAIAALDTA
+102 MTMQQAFAALDEA

-130 WSNITVPTQ
+130 WSKITVPAQ
-139 STNVTSEVAGESSAV
+139 STNKTNEVSGESSAV
-154 TIAANAKTDTFTIAS
+154 TISANAKTDTFTIAS
-169 GDAWTKVDADASHK
+169 GDAWTKVDADASNK
-183 KITLGHKFSGVTNG
+183 KITLGHKFSGATNG
-197 TYGDATH
+197 IYGDATH
-204 VAKVSVDKA
+204 VAKVTVDKA
-213 GHVTGAESVE
+213 GHVTGVE
-223 IVGGKYITGL
+223 NVAIV
-233 TSDAQ
+233 
-238 TQLNTKV
+238 N
-245 PNTRTVNGKALSNDI
+245 
-260 TLSAGDVGADP
+260 
-271 SGSASAVL
+271 
-279 GTSSDTSD
+279 
-287 KNTVYGVK
+287 
-295 ALAQS
+295 
-300 ALDTANAAKTSADG
+300 
-314 KVASVN
+314 
-320 AGNNGISVSGTT
+320 
-332 TAPTVGLKISGDTGN
+332 
-347 LAKITTDGLKVVAPE
+347 PE
-362 YSITKDA
+362 YSIVKDT
-369 TAQSGFLATYH
+369 TAQNGFIATYH
-380 LTKGGVEVGT
+380 LTKDGANVGT

-416 PAGTTYIDFVVNTYD
+416 AAGTTYIDFVVNTYD

-468 AKVVAANGLSVDS
+468 AKVVAANGLSVDAD
-481 NGIKMGVASTSANGA
+481 GIKMGVASTTANGA
-496 MTSSMVTKLNG
+496 MTSDMVKKLNG
-507 IDTGATANTITLN
+507 L
-520 GSATKTPSFY
+520 
-530 APTGAGTSGQI
+530 
-541 LVSSGSGAPTWK
+541 
-553 NAPESFHKYTATNGA
+553 ESFHKYTATNGA

-582 TTHKVSNAGIIVQL
+582 STHGVSNVGIIVQL
-596 YQVSTGEMVFADVT
+596 YQVSTGEMVIADVT

-622 NDTSSAGTLAS
+622 NDTTSAGSLAS

>member
-1 MNYLTNLDLNKN
+1 MNYLTNLNLNQN

-39 SDKFIYRYNGTAWG
+39 TDKFIYRYNGTAWG

-72 DNTGKVTTTNVVGLT
+72 DSNGNVTTTNVIGLT

-92 PVEDGYVSNG
+92 PVSGGYISSN
-102 MTLQQAIAALDTA
+102 MTLQQALTALDEA

-130 WSNITVPTQ
+130 WSNITVPAQ
-139 STNVTSEVAGESSAV
+139 STNVTNEVSGESSPV
-154 TIAANAKTDTFTIAS
+154 TISADAKTDTFTIAS
-169 GDAWTKVDADASHK
+169 GDAWTKVDADATNK

-204 VAKVSVDKA
+204 VAKVTVDKA
-213 GHVTGAESVE
+213 GHVTNVE
-223 IVGGKYITGL
+223 NVAIT
-233 TSDAQ
+233 
-238 TQLNTKV
+238 N
-245 PNTRTVNGKALSNDI
+245 
-260 TLSAGDVGADP
+260 
-271 SGSASAVL
+271 
-279 GTSSDTSD
+279 
-287 KNTVYGVK
+287 
-295 ALAQS
+295 
-300 ALDTANAAKTSADG
+300 
-314 KVASVN
+314 
-320 AGNNGISVSGTT
+320 
-332 TAPTVGLKISGDTGN
+332 
-347 LAKITTDGLKVVAPE
+347 PE
-362 YSITKDA
+362 YSIAKDT
-369 TAQSGFLATYH
+369 TAQDGFIATYH
-380 LTKGGVEVGT
+380 LTKDGANVGT

-468 AKVVAANGLSVDS
+468 AKVVVANGLSVDAD
-481 NGIKMGVASTSANGA
+481 GIKMAVASSSANGA
-496 MTSSMVTKLNG
+496 MTSDMVKKLNG
-507 IDTGATANTITLN
+507 L
-520 GSATKTPSFY
+520 
-530 APTGAGTSGQI
+530 
-541 LVSSGSGAPTWK
+541 
-553 NAPESFHKYTATNGA
+553 ESFHKYTATNGA

-582 TTHKVSNAGIIVQL
+582 STHGISNVGIIVQL
-596 YQVSTGEMVFADVT
+596 YQVSTGEMVIADIT

-615 YNVTITI
+615 YNITITI
-622 NDTSSAGTLAS
+622 NDTNSAGTLAS

>member
-1 MNYLTNLDLNKN
+1 MNYLTNLNLNKN
-13 EIQNA
+13 ELQNA

-39 SDKFIYRYNGTAWG
+39 TDKFIYRYNGTAWG

-72 DNTGKVTTTNVVGLT
+72 DNNGNVTTTNVVGLT

-92 PVEDGYVSNG
+92 PVSGGYVSNN
-102 MTLQQAIAALDTA
+102 MTLQQALTALDEA

-130 WSNITVPTQ
+130 WSNITVPAQ
-139 STNVTSEVAGESSAV
+139 SANVTNEVAGESSAV
-154 TIAANAKTDTFTIAS
+154 TIAANAKTDTLTIAS
-169 GDAWTKVDADASHK
+169 GDAWAKVDADATNK
-183 KITLGHKFSGVTNG
+183 KITLGHKFSGVTG
-197 TYGDATH
+197 GVYGDATH
-204 VAKVSVDKA
+204 VAKVTVDKA
-213 GHVTGAESVE
+213 GHVTGVE
-223 IVGGKYITGL
+223 NVAIT
-233 TSDAQ
+233 
-238 TQLNTKV
+238 N
-245 PNTRTVNGKALSNDI
+245 
-260 TLSAGDVGADP
+260 
-271 SGSASAVL
+271 
-279 GTSSDTSD
+279 
-287 KNTVYGVK
+287 
-295 ALAQS
+295 
-300 ALDTANAAKTSADG
+300 
-314 KVASVN
+314 
-320 AGNNGISVSGTT
+320 
-332 TAPTVGLKISGDTGN
+332 
-347 LAKITTDGLKVVAPE
+347 PE
-362 YSITKDA
+362 YSIVKDT
-369 TAQSGFLATYH
+369 TAQDGFIATYH
-380 LTKGGVEVGT
+380 LTKDGANVGT

-468 AKVVAANGLSVDS
+468 AKVVAANGLSVDA
-481 NGIKMGVASTSANGA
+481 NGIKMAVASTSANGA
-496 MTSSMVTKLNG
+496 MTSDMVKKLNG

-582 TTHKVSNAGIIVQL
+582 STHGVSNVGIIVQL

-610 VNQSN
+610 VNQTN

-622 NDTSSAGTLAS
+622 NDVNSVGTLAS

>member
-1 MNYLTNLDLNKN
+1 MNYLTNLNLNQN

-39 SDKFIYRYNGTAWG
+39 TDKFIYRYNGTAWG

-72 DNTGKVTTTNVVGLT
+72 DSNGNVTTTNVVGLT

-92 PVEDGYVSNG
+92 PVTGGYVSNN
-102 MTLQQAIAALDTA
+102 MTLQQALEALDTA

-130 WSNITVPTQ
+130 WSNISVYVQ
-139 STNVTSEVAGESSAV
+139 SSNVTNEVSGELGPAPKTIRASS
-154 TIAANAKTDTFTIAS
+154 KTDTLSIFS
-169 GDAWTKVDADASHK
+169 GDAWIRVKADQIRKAL
-183 KITLGHKFSGVTNG
+183 IFGHKFSGVTDG
-197 TYGDATH
+197 SYGDTTH
-204 VAKVSVDKA
+204 IPKVTIDKA
-213 GHVTGAESVE
+213 GHVTEVESVA
-223 IVGGKYITGL
+223 IT
-233 TSDAQ
+233 
-238 TQLNTKV
+238 V
-245 PNTRTVNGKALSNDI
+245 
-260 TLSAGDVGADP
+260 
-271 SGSASAVL
+271 
-279 GTSSDTSD
+279 
-287 KNTVYGVK
+287 
-295 ALAQS
+295 
-300 ALDTANAAKTSADG
+300 
-314 KVASVN
+314 
-320 AGNNGISVSGTT
+320 
-332 TAPTVGLKISGDTGN
+332 
-347 LAKITTDGLKVVAPE
+347 PE
-362 YSITKDA
+362 YSIVKDG
-369 TAQSGFLATYH
+369 TAQDGYIATYH
-380 LTKGGVEVGT
+380 LTKDGSNVGT

-468 AKVVAANGLSVDS
+468 AKVVTANGLSVDS
-481 NGIKMGVASTSANGA
+481 NGIKMAVASESANGA
-496 MTSSMVTKLNG
+496 MTSNMVKKLNG
-507 IDTGATANTITLN
+507 L
-520 GSATKTPSFY
+520 
-530 APTGAGTSGQI
+530 
-541 LVSSGSGAPTWK
+541 
-553 NAPESFHKYTATNGA
+553 ESFHKYTATNGS

-582 TTHKVSNAGIIVQL
+582 STHGISNVGIIVQL
-596 YQVSTGEMVFADVT
+596 YQVSTGEMVIADVT

-622 NDTSSAGTLAS
+622 NDTASAGTLAS
-633 GTYRVVIFG
+633 GTYRIVIFG

>member
-1 MNYLTNLDLNKN
+1 MNYLTNLNLNKN

-39 SDKFIYRYNGTAWG
+39 TDKFIYRYNGTAWG

-72 DNTGKVTTTNVVGLT
+72 DNNGNVTTTNVVGLT

-92 PVEDGYVSNG
+92 PVSGGYVSNN
-102 MTLQQAIAALDTA
+102 MTLQQAFAALDEA
-115 VKNAV
+115 IKNAV

-130 WSNITVPTQ
+130 WSNITVPAQ
-139 STNVTSEVAGESSAV
+139 STNVTNEVSGESSAV
-154 TIAANAKTDTFTIAS
+154 TISADAKTDTFTIAS
-169 GDAWTKVDADASHK
+169 GDAWTKVDADATNK
-183 KITLGHKFSGVTNG
+183 KITLGHKFSGATDG

-204 VAKVSVDKA
+204 VAKVTVDKA
-213 GHVTGAESVE
+213 GHVTGVE
-223 IVGGKYITGL
+223 NVAIT
-233 TSDAQ
+233 
-238 TQLNTKV
+238 N
-245 PNTRTVNGKALSNDI
+245 
-260 TLSAGDVGADP
+260 
-271 SGSASAVL
+271 
-279 GTSSDTSD
+279 
-287 KNTVYGVK
+287 
-295 ALAQS
+295 
-300 ALDTANAAKTSADG
+300 
-314 KVASVN
+314 
-320 AGNNGISVSGTT
+320 
-332 TAPTVGLKISGDTGN
+332 
-347 LAKITTDGLKVVAPE
+347 PE
-362 YSITKDA
+362 YSIVKDT
-369 TAQSGFLATYH
+369 TAQDGFIATYH
-380 LTKGGVEVGT
+380 LTKDGANVGT

-459 SISDTNVIS
+459 SISDSNVIS
-468 AKVVAANGLSVDS
+468 AKVVTANGLSVDAD
-481 NGIKMGVASTSANGA
+481 GIKMGVASTTANGA
-496 MTSSMVTKLNG
+496 MTSDMVTKLNG
-507 IDTGATANTITLN
+507 IDNNATANTITLN
-520 GSATKTPSFY
+520 GTQTKTPSFY
-530 APTGAGTSGQI
+530 APAGAGTSGQI

-553 NAPESFHKYTATNGA
+553 NAPKSFHKYTATNGA

-573 GAFTWSIPA
+573 GAFTWLIPA
-582 TTHKVSNAGIIVQL
+582 STHGISNVGVIVQL
-596 YQVSTGEMVFADVT
+596 YQVSTGEMVIADVT

-622 NDTSSAGTLAS
+622 NDTASAGILTS

>member
-1 MNYLTNLDLNKN
+1 MNYLTNLNLNKN
-13 EIQNA
+13 ELQNA

-39 SDKFIYRYNGTAWG
+39 TDKFIYRYNGTAWG
-53 PIGVVYQQGSTTGA
+53 PIGVVYQQGSTAGA

-87 LTGYT
+87 LTGYS
-92 PVEDGYVSNG
+92 PVDDGYVSDG

-154 TIAANAKTDTFTIAS
+154 TITANAKTDTFTIAS
-169 GDAWTKVDADASHK
+169 GDAWTKVDADVTNK
-183 KITLGHKFSGVTNG
+183 KITLGHKFSGVTG
-197 TYGDATH
+197 GAYGDATH
-204 VAKVSVDKA
+204 VAKVTVDKA
-213 GHVTGAESVE
+213 GHVTGANSVE
-223 IVGGKYITGL
+223 IVGAKYITGL

-238 TQLNTKV
+238 TQLNAKV
-245 PNTRTVNGKALSNDI
+245 PNTRTVNGKALNSDI
-260 TLSAGDVGADP
+260 ALSAGDVGADP

-279 GTSSDTSD
+279 GASSDTSD

-300 ALDTANAAKTSADG
+300 ALNAANAAKTSADG
-314 KVASVN
+314 KVASVS
-320 AGNNGISVSGTT
+320 AGNNGISVGGTA
-332 TAPTVGLKISGDTGN
+332 TAPTVGLKISSDSGN
-347 LAKITTDGLKVVAPE
+347 LAQIASDGLKVVAPE

-380 LTKGGVEVGT
+380 LTKDNVKVGT

-468 AKVVAANGLSVDS
+468 VKVVTANGLSVDS
-481 NGIKMGVASTSANGA
+481 NGIKMAVASTSANGA
-496 MTSSMVTKLNG
+496 MTSGMVKKLNG

-520 GSATKTPSFY
+520 GTQTKTPSFY

-582 TTHKVSNAGIIVQL
+582 STHKVSNVGIIVQL

-610 VNQSN
+610 VNQNN

-622 NDTSSAGTLAS
+622 NDTASAGTLAS

>member
-1 MNYLTNLDLNKN
+1 MNYLTNLNLNQN

-39 SDKFIYRYNGTAWG
+39 TDKFIYRYNGSTWG

-72 DNTGKVTTTNVVGLT
+72 DSNGNVTTTNVIGLT

-92 PVEDGYVSNG
+92 PVSGGYVSSN
-102 MTLQQAIAALDTA
+102 MTLQQALTALDEA

-130 WSNITVPTQ
+130 WSNITVPAQ
-139 STNVTSEVAGESSAV
+139 STNVTNEVSGESSAV
-154 TIAANAKTDTFTIAS
+154 TISADAKTDTFTIAS
-169 GDAWTKVDADASHK
+169 GDAWTKVDADATNK
-183 KITLGHKFSGVTNG
+183 KITLGHKFSGATNG

-204 VAKVSVDKA
+204 VAKVTVDKA
-213 GHVTGAESVE
+213 GHVTGVE
-223 IVGGKYITGL
+223 NVAIT
-233 TSDAQ
+233 
-238 TQLNTKV
+238 N
-245 PNTRTVNGKALSNDI
+245 
-260 TLSAGDVGADP
+260 
-271 SGSASAVL
+271 
-279 GTSSDTSD
+279 
-287 KNTVYGVK
+287 
-295 ALAQS
+295 
-300 ALDTANAAKTSADG
+300 
-314 KVASVN
+314 
-320 AGNNGISVSGTT
+320 
-332 TAPTVGLKISGDTGN
+332 
-347 LAKITTDGLKVVAPE
+347 PE
-362 YSITKDA
+362 YSIVKDT
-369 TAQSGFLATYH
+369 TAQNGFIATYH
-380 LTKGGVEVGT
+380 LTKDGANVGT

-468 AKVVAANGLSVDS
+468 AKVVAANGLSVDAD
-481 NGIKMGVASTSANGA
+481 GIKMGVASATVNGA
-496 MTSSMVTKLNG
+496 MTSDMVKKLNG
-507 IDTGATANTITLN
+507 L
-520 GSATKTPSFY
+520 
-530 APTGAGTSGQI
+530 
-541 LVSSGSGAPTWK
+541 
-553 NAPESFHKYTATNGA
+553 ESFHKYTATNGA

-582 TTHKVSNAGIIVQL
+582 STHKVSNVGIIVQL
-596 YQVSTGEMVFADVT
+596 YQVSTGEMVIADVS

-615 YNVTITI
+615 YNVIITI
-622 NDTSSAGTLAS
+622 NDTASAGSLAS

>member
-1 MNYLTNLDLNKN
+1 MNYLTNLNLNQN

-39 SDKFIYRYNGTAWG
+39 TDKFIYRYNGTAWG

-72 DNTGKVTTTNVVGLT
+72 DNNGNVTTTNVINLT
-87 LTGYT
+87 ITGYT
-92 PVEDGYVSNG
+92 PVSGGYVSNN
-102 MTLQQAIAALDTA
+102 MTLQQALTALDEA

-130 WSNITVPTQ
+130 WSNITVPAQ
-139 STNVTSEVAGESSAV
+139 STNVTNEVSGESSSV
-154 TIAANAKTDTFTIAS
+154 TISADAKTDTFTIAS
-169 GDAWTKVDADASHK
+169 GDAWTKVDADASNK
-183 KITLGHKFSGVTNG
+183 KITLGHKFSGATNG

-204 VAKVSVDKA
+204 VAKVTVDKA
-213 GHVTGAESVE
+213 GHVTGVE
-223 IVGGKYITGL
+223 NVAIT
-233 TSDAQ
+233 
-238 TQLNTKV
+238 N
-245 PNTRTVNGKALSNDI
+245 
-260 TLSAGDVGADP
+260 
-271 SGSASAVL
+271 
-279 GTSSDTSD
+279 
-287 KNTVYGVK
+287 
-295 ALAQS
+295 
-300 ALDTANAAKTSADG
+300 
-314 KVASVN
+314 
-320 AGNNGISVSGTT
+320 
-332 TAPTVGLKISGDTGN
+332 
-347 LAKITTDGLKVVAPE
+347 PE
-362 YSITKDA
+362 YSIIKDT
-369 TAQSGFLATYH
+369 TAQDGFIATYH
-380 LTKGGVEVGT
+380 LTKDGANVGT

-468 AKVVAANGLSVDS
+468 AKVVTANGLSVDS
-481 NGIKMGVASTSANGA
+481 NGIKMGVASTTANGA
-496 MTSSMVTKLNG
+496 MTSDMVKKLNG
-507 IDTGATANTITLN
+507 L
-520 GSATKTPSFY
+520 
-530 APTGAGTSGQI
+530 
-541 LVSSGSGAPTWK
+541 
-553 NAPESFHKYTATNGA
+553 ESFHKYTATNGA

-582 TTHKVSNAGIIVQL
+582 STHGVSNVGIIVQL
-596 YQVSTGEMVFADVT
+596 YQVSTGEMVIADVT

-622 NDTSSAGTLAS
+622 NDTASAGTLAS

>member
-1 MNYLTNLDLNKN
+1 MNYLTNLNLNQN

-39 SDKFIYRYNGTAWG
+39 TDKFIYRYNGTAWG
-53 PIGVVYQQGSTTGA
+53 PIGVVYQQGSTTVA

-72 DNTGKVTTTNVVGLT
+72 DNNGNVTTTNVINLT
-87 LTGYT
+87 ITGYT
-92 PVEDGYVSNG
+92 PVSGGYVSNN
-102 MTLQQAIAALDTA
+102 MTLQQAFAALDEA

-130 WSNITVPTQ
+130 WSKITVPAQ
-139 STNVTSEVAGESSAV
+139 STNVTNEVSGESSAV
-154 TIAANAKTDTFTIAS
+154 TISADAKTDTFTIAS
-169 GDAWTKVDADASHK
+169 GDAWTKVDADTSNK
-183 KITLGHKFSGVTNG
+183 KITLGHKFSGATNG

-204 VAKVSVDKA
+204 VAKVTVDKA
-213 GHVTGAESVE
+213 GHVTGVE
-223 IVGGKYITGL
+223 NVAIT
-233 TSDAQ
+233 
-238 TQLNTKV
+238 N
-245 PNTRTVNGKALSNDI
+245 
-260 TLSAGDVGADP
+260 
-271 SGSASAVL
+271 
-279 GTSSDTSD
+279 
-287 KNTVYGVK
+287 
-295 ALAQS
+295 
-300 ALDTANAAKTSADG
+300 
-314 KVASVN
+314 
-320 AGNNGISVSGTT
+320 
-332 TAPTVGLKISGDTGN
+332 
-347 LAKITTDGLKVVAPE
+347 PE
-362 YSITKDA
+362 YSIVKDT
-369 TAQSGFLATYH
+369 TAQDGFIATYH
-380 LTKGGVEVGT
+380 LTKDGANVGT

-468 AKVVAANGLSVDS
+468 AKVVAANGLSVDA
-481 NGIKMGVASTSANGA
+481 NGIKMGVASTTANGA
-496 MTSSMVTKLNG
+496 MTSDMVKKLNG
-507 IDTGATANTITLN
+507 L
-520 GSATKTPSFY
+520 
-530 APTGAGTSGQI
+530 
-541 LVSSGSGAPTWK
+541 
-553 NAPESFHKYTATNGA
+553 ESFHKYTATNGA

-582 TTHKVSNAGIIVQL
+582 NTHGVSNVGIIVQL
-596 YQVSTGEMVFADVT
+596 YQVSTGEMVIADVT

-622 NDTSSAGTLAS
+622 NDTASAGSLAS